1 MLLWRKEDQLMQDTK
16 QLPQVSKL
24 VLVLRSMDRGVAW
37 LAFRTGTNESGQRIK
52 QEMVVATRNLLQ
64 AVS

>member
-1 MLLWRKEDQLMQDTK
+1 MQDMK

-24 VLVLRSMDRGVAW
+24 VLVLRSMDRGLAW

-52 QEMVVATRNLLQ
+52 QEMVVATMNLLQ